1 MKHTFL
7 KSPSGKNLMQ
17 EDKDD
22 EALIERI
29 ILCIDLLP

>member
-1 MKHTFL
+1 
-7 KSPSGKNLMQ
+7 MQ

-29 ILCIDLLP
+29 ILCVNLLLWYIILYYQIKIM